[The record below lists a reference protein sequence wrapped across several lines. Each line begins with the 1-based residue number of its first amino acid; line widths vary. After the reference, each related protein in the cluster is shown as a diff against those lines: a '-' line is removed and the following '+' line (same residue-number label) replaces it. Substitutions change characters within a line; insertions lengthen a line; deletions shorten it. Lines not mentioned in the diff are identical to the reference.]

1 MNLIEQFSN
10 SLWNFRSY
18 KSLSQTK
25 GGKSFLYILLL
36 FLIVYFIGNIYVSTQ
51 INDVIGHLGTALKE
65 DIPDFR
71 LADGKFSFSGPM
83 PYRFE
88 EDGFLMIVDTTGQT
102 SLNEF
107 EGVMNGI
114 LITEEEL
121 TTIETGRTQ
130 ILSFSDFRSLEI
142 SKDQII
148 DFLPSINGIIWVIL
162 VIWFFFAFAGKL
174 FGILV
179 LALLSMI
186 ATAMFHQKLTFLN
199 QWNVA
204 IYASTLWPSP
214 MFSSVS
220 IICLG
225 SMILQATIRQEIPK
239 KNRKYRRI
247 KPTAGNNT
255 IAQLRAF
262 RRFDNR
268 FDSEGLF
275 YFFPVGKRLH
285 QNNSRQYKTYD
296 AQYRIKP

>member
-204 IYASTLWPSP
+204 IYASTLP
-214 MFSSVS
+214 ML
-220 IICLG
+220 IKLG
-225 SMILQATIRQEIPK
+225 NTLLGNPLSGIMFFLYWGLAITYVFLGIYHMPGINDLTGNDPTGNPEEESEIPSDQ
-239 KNRKYRRI
+239 
-247 KPTAGNNT
+247 A
-255 IAQLRAF
+255 
-262 RRFDNR
+262 
-268 FDSEGLF
+268 
-275 YFFPVGKRLH
+275 
-285 QNNSRQYKTYD
+285 NSRQ
-296 AQYRIKP
+296 

>member
-148 DFLPSINGIIWVIL
+148 DFLPGINGIIWVIL

-186 ATAMFHQKLTFLN
+186 ATVMFHQKLTFLN

-204 IYASTLWPSP
+204 IYASTLP
-214 MFSSVS
+214 ML
-220 IICLG
+220 IKLG
-225 SMILQATIRQEIPK
+225 NTLLGNPLSGIMFFLYWGLAITYVFLGIYHMPGINDLTGNDPTGNPEEESEIPSDQ
-239 KNRKYRRI
+239 
-247 KPTAGNNT
+247 A
-255 IAQLRAF
+255 
-262 RRFDNR
+262 
-268 FDSEGLF
+268 
-275 YFFPVGKRLH
+275 
-285 QNNSRQYKTYD
+285 NSRQ
-296 AQYRIKP
+296 